1 LVYRAIKM
9 GFDACCHSRRG
20 RIKLTNSNPPSPSTK
35 NSEPKMMPE
44 NIHLGGLETLVGE
57 SPEQYT
63 ILDKLR
69 QGEIF
74 LSKGPWV
81 PSFCLIR
88 LDISPNS
95 DTRGNSP
102 AIIWRKRAPFESRSG
117 KAPMS

>member
-1 LVYRAIKM
+1 MRILVYRAIKM

-69 QGEIF
+69 QGEVF

-81 PSFCLIR
+81 PSFLVSFGLTPPRI
-88 LDISPNS
+88 LTPEG
-95 DTRGNSP
+95 TRQRMPG
-102 AIIWRKRAPFESRSG
+102 
-117 KAPMS
+117 